1 MDNKFEIIKTLHPLE
16 IKVILNY
23 EDGDEIFALRL
34 TNDLLYN
41 EGQSNKTIE
50 WLVSKGI
57 LKETFKKLNVFY
69 RLTEKGLDAL
79 DNGLVEERI
88 VNLISKKTVLVSDLS
103 LELGVDVRDVGKAFG
118 NLSKEGII
126 YLGLNKEI
134 IPKDLKKYSNY
145 KIIKELLENARDCD
159 LLEENLSQD
168 EVSVISD
175 YSKKK
180 GASDVL
186 FKIVERLDLRFA
198 LSKFGLEIKSEL
210 KKNNLIGDEITKL
223 TPEILKN
230 KSYENR
236 NFRAYNIHILSNK
249 TFIGRANS
257 YSEYIAKVKD
267 KLVSLGF
274 EEFDGPLVESEFFN
288 NDALFMPQ
296 FHPARDSKD
305 VYFIKEPSSLKSL
318 PEPYF
323 SNIKAAHENGY
334 ITGSRGWRYN
344 FSESIAKR
352 LVLRT
357 QGTVLSAKQ
366 LINAK
371 NPGKYFGIIRC
382 FRYDQVDATHGVD
395 FYQTEGIVLGDDVNI
410 KTLLGLLEV
419 FAKELAGATELKYVP
434 AYFPFTEPSI
444 EVHVKHPV
452 LGWFELGGSG
462 IFRPEVTKPFGIDI
476 PVIAW
481 GIGLDRMALMHLEL
495 NDLRDLFTH
504 DIGEV
509 VLRRRKVNA

>member
-1 MDNKFEIIKTLHPLE
+1 MENKFEVVKTLHPLE

-23 EDGDEIFALRL
+23 KEGDDIFALRL
-34 TNDLLYN
+34 AADLLYN

-57 LKETFKKLNVFY
+57 LRETFRKLNVFY
-69 RLTEKGLDAL
+69 RLTEKGIDAL
-79 DNGLVEERI
+79 DNGLIEEKI
-88 VNLISKKTVLVSDLS
+88 ISLVSRKTVFVANLS
-103 LELGVDVRDVGKAFG
+103 SELEIDARDAGKAFG
-118 NLSKEGII
+118 NLSKEGVLS
-126 YLGLNKEI
+126 LGLGKEI
-134 IPKDLKKYSNY
+134 IVKDLNRANY
-145 KIIKELLENARDCD
+145 KIVKELLVKAKDGD
-159 LLEENLSQD
+159 LLEDDLSQD
-168 EVSVISD
+168 ELLVISN

-186 FKIVERLDLRFA
+186 FKVIEKLDLKFEF
-198 LSKFGLEIKSEL
+198 SKFGLEVKSEL
-210 KKNNLIGDEITKL
+210 RESNLTGDEIVKL
-223 TPEILKN
+223 TPELLKN
-230 KSYENR
+230 KAYENK
-236 NFRAYNIHILSNK
+236 NFRAYNIHVSSSK
-249 TFIGRANS
+249 TFIGRANP

-296 FHPARDSKD
+296 FHPARDVRD
-305 VYFIKEPSSLKSL
+305 VYYIKDPSSLLSL

-323 SNIKAAHENGY
+323 SNVKAVHENGY
-334 ITGSRGWRYN
+334 TTGSRGWRYD
-344 FSESIAKR
+344 FSESISKR

-371 NPGKYFGIIRC
+371 NPGKYFGIVRC
-382 FRYDQVDATHGVD
+382 FRYDQVDATHGAD
-395 FYQTEGIVLGDDVNI
+395 FYQTEGIVIGDVNI
-410 KTLLGLLEV
+410 KILLGLLEI
-419 FAKELAGATELKYVP
+419 FAKELAGATEVKYVP

-462 IFRPEVTKPFGIDI
+462 IFRPEVTRPFGIDV

-481 GIGLDRMALMHLEL
+481 GIGIDRMALMHLGL
-495 NDLRDLFTH
+495 SDLRELFTH
-504 DIGEV
+504 DIGDV
-509 VLRRRKVNA
+509 VLRRGKVNA